1 MALAKV
7 CLGPG
12 NKCCLMDSGSV
23 EIKAQRP
30 GGGGRRP
37 RPKAG
42 PGEGGL
48 RRRRPAALPRPDQV
62 PGAPGH
68 PGGPGPGR
76 KEPGHGKAGPGI
88 LPGRIQAHR
97 LPIYLVQVEC
107 LFDAS
112 KIIFYFTAPG
122 RVDFRELV
130 KDLVQEFRIRIEL
143 RQIGVRHRAK
153 MVGGLGIC
161 GRGLCCASLLRD
173 FEPVSVRMAKEQQLS
188 LNPNK
193 ISGICGRLMCC
204 LTYEYASYQEIRK
217 HLPRVGK
224 RIQTPEGEG
233 KIIRYN
239 LIRETVTLELEDKR
253 ELEVAMNGPH
263 RRRHPGGV
271 QREGLRH
278 MDDSDRST
286 GRRPKGSD
294 QKRDRRQLLRRPGL
308 PGRRD
313 GTAAPGDRGLPQG
326 IRTAGPPL
334 HGPVPRPG
342 LRGRLPPDHGRPEPE
357 GLAFLRAILR
367 PGRTGSARNCSRA
380 AASGASPPTAASA
393 TGSWTFTNCCTRT
406 ASCSGKA
413 TTRSRPT

>member
-1 MALAKV
+1 MALAKI

-12 NKCCLMDSGSV
+12 GKCCLMDSGSM
-23 EIKAQRP
+23 EIKANDRVVVEGEHGLKLGRVKMVFGDADPQLFP
-30 GGGGRRP
+30 GQVKSLVRLATPEDLAQEEKNRAMEK
-37 RPKAG
+37 KAM
-42 PGEGGL
+42 EFCL
-48 RRRRPAALPRPDQV
+48 
-62 PGAPGH
+62 
-68 PGGPGPGR
+68 
-76 KEPGHGKAGPGI
+76 
-88 LPGRIQAHR
+88 GRIQSHR

-161 GRGLCCASLLRD
+161 GRGLCCASHLRD

-204 LTYEYASYQEIRK
+204 LTYEYAIYQEVRK

-224 RIQTPEGEG
+224 RIQTTEGEG

-253 ELEVAMNGPH
+253 ELEVALKDLT
-263 RRRHPGGV
+263 GGDTPAETN
-271 QREGLRH
+271 EG
-278 MDDSDRST
+278 
-286 GRRPKGSD
+286 
-294 QKRDRRQLLRRPGL
+294 
-308 PGRRD
+308 
-313 GTAAPGDRGLPQG
+313 A
-326 IRTAGPPL
+326 
-334 HGPVPRPG
+334 
-342 LRGRLPPDHGRPEPE
+342 
-357 GLAFLRAILR
+357 
-367 PGRTGSARNCSRA
+367 
-380 AASGASPPTAASA
+380 
-393 TGSWTFTNCCTRT
+393 
-406 ASCSGKA
+406 
-413 TTRSRPT
+413 

>member
-12 NKCCLMDSGSV
+12 NRCCLLDSGSV
-23 EIKAQRP
+23 AIKLNDRVVLENENGLRLGRVKVVFGDADPQLFPGQIKALVRLATPEDLSQEEQNHALEKR
-30 GGGGRRP
+30 
-37 RPKAG
+37 AL
-42 PGEGGL
+42 EFCL
-48 RRRRPAALPRPDQV
+48 RR
-62 PGAPGH
+62 
-68 PGGPGPGR
+68 
-76 KEPGHGKAGPGI
+76 
-88 LPGRIQAHR
+88 IQSHR

-161 GRGLCCASLLRD
+161 GRGLCCASFLQD

-204 LTYEYASYQEIRK
+204 LTYEYAAYQEIRK

-239 LIRETVTLELEDKR
+239 LVRETVTLELEDKR
-253 ELEVAMNGPH
+253 ELEVPIADLT
-263 RRRHPGGV
+263 R
-271 QREGLRH
+271 
-278 MDDSDRST
+278 DDT
-286 GRRPKGSD
+286 P
-294 QKRDRRQLLRRPGL
+294 
-308 PGRRD
+308 
-313 GTAAPGDRGLPQG
+313 
-326 IRTAGPPL
+326 
-334 HGPVPRPG
+334 
-342 LRGRLPPDHGRPEPE
+342 
-357 GLAFLRAILR
+357 
-367 PGRTGSARNCSRA
+367 
-380 AASGASPPTAASA
+380 AASV
-393 TGSWTFTNCCTRT
+393 
-406 ASCSGKA
+406 KEE
-413 TTRSRPT
+413 

>member
-1 MALAKV
+1 MALAKI

-23 EIKAQRP
+23 EIKSNDRVMVEGDHGLKLGRVKLVFGDADPQLFPGQIKSLVRLATPEDLAQEEKNRAMEK
-30 GGGGRRP
+30 
-37 RPKAG
+37 KAM
-42 PGEGGL
+42 EFCL
-48 RRRRPAALPRPDQV
+48 D
-62 PGAPGH
+62 
-68 PGGPGPGR
+68 
-76 KEPGHGKAGPGI
+76 
-88 LPGRIQAHR
+88 RIQSHR

-161 GRGLCCASLLRD
+161 GRGLCCASHLRD

-204 LTYEYASYQEIRK
+204 LTYEYSSYQELRK

-239 LIRETVTLELEDKR
+239 LIRETVTLELDDKR
-253 ELEVAMNGPH
+253 ELEVALKDLT
-263 RRRHPGGV
+263 GGDTPAETN
-271 QREGLRH
+271 EG
-278 MDDSDRST
+278 
-286 GRRPKGSD
+286 G
-294 QKRDRRQLLRRPGL
+294 
-308 PGRRD
+308 
-313 GTAAPGDRGLPQG
+313 
-326 IRTAGPPL
+326 
-334 HGPVPRPG
+334 
-342 LRGRLPPDHGRPEPE
+342 
-357 GLAFLRAILR
+357 
-367 PGRTGSARNCSRA
+367 
-380 AASGASPPTAASA
+380 
-393 TGSWTFTNCCTRT
+393 
-406 ASCSGKA
+406 
-413 TTRSRPT
+413 

>member
-12 NKCCLMDSGSV
+12 NKCCLLDSGSV
-23 EIKAQRP
+23 EIKPNDRVVL
-30 GGGGRRP
+30 
-37 RPKAG
+37 
-42 PGEGGL
+42 ENENGL
-48 RRRRPAALPRPDQV
+48 RLGRVKVVFGDADPQLFPGQIKTLVRLATPEDLGQEEKNHALEKR
-62 PGAPGH
+62 ALEFCL
-68 PGGPGPGR
+68 R
-76 KEPGHGKAGPGI
+76 
-88 LPGRIQAHR
+88 RIQSHR

-161 GRGLCCASLLRD
+161 GRGLCCASFLQD

-204 LTYEYASYQEIRK
+204 LTYEYAAYQEIRK

-239 LIRETVTLELEDKR
+239 LVRETVTLELEDNR
-253 ELEVAMNGPH
+253 ELEVPIADLT
-263 RRRHPGGV
+263 R
-271 QREGLRH
+271 
-278 MDDSDRST
+278 DDTPAQS
-286 GRRPKGSD
+286 
-294 QKRDRRQLLRRPGL
+294 
-308 PGRRD
+308 
-313 GTAAPGDRGLPQG
+313 
-326 IRTAGPPL
+326 
-334 HGPVPRPG
+334 VPA
-342 LRGRLPPDHGRPEPE
+342 ESVKE
-357 GLAFLRAILR
+357 E
-367 PGRTGSARNCSRA
+367 
-380 AASGASPPTAASA
+380 
-393 TGSWTFTNCCTRT
+393 
-406 ASCSGKA
+406 
-413 TTRSRPT
+413 